1 MGDSGY
7 PDLDDVV
14 TFLSDH
20 APDPPL
26 TTYNQESPDWAAMF
40 HVKHGQRSWKL
51 LDQYFVELKERNSQ
65 LNLYSRKTDDS
76 ALQVLLAETG
86 LLLGRFGSGR
96 LIDVGS
102 GNGLLGIPISICL
115 PERPVVLVESRAKK
129 AKALIEFRDSLKLR
143 NLSVFHGSLDEFMTR
158 GGKRN
163 DWLLARGFPRIEAL
177 FSRVKKNTVAGV
189 TLVSAES
196 KIDLALQGLESLDKK
211 VYNVPWREN
220 LVVAEITS
228 VSRETGTCGKIT

>member
-1 MGDSGY
+1 M
-7 PDLDDVV
+7 
-14 TFLSDH
+14 
-20 APDPPL
+20 
-26 TTYNQESPDWAAMF
+26 TTHKQESPDWAAMF
-40 HVKHGQRSWKL
+40 HVKHGQHSWKL
-51 LDQYFVELKERNSQ
+51 LDQYFIELKERNSQ

-76 ALQVLLAETG
+76 ALAVLLAETG
-86 LLLGRFGSGR
+86 LLLGRLGSGR

-129 AKALIEFRDSLKLR
+129 ARALIEFRESLKLR
-143 NLSVFHGSLDEFMTR
+143 NLSVFHGSLDEFIARDGT
-158 GGKRN
+158 RN

-177 FSRVKKNTVAGV
+177 LGRVEKNTVAGL

-196 KIDLALQGLESLDKK
+196 KINVALQGLESLDKK

-220 LVVAEITS
+220 LVIAEIKS
-228 VSRETGTCGKIT
+228 VSRETGTGGKKND